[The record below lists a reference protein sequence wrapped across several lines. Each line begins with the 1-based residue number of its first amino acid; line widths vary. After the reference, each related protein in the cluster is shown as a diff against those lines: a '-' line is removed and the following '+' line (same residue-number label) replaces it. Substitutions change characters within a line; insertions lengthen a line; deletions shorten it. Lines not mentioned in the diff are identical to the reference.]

1 MSRIRSQVT
10 QDISQKTKADKMN
23 VSTVL
28 AHAGALSY
36 NAPWTDIALAGAA
49 VAVASLIFAVLTER
63 VRSNWLGLIV
73 DL

>member
-1 MSRIRSQVT
+1 
-10 QDISQKTKADKMN
+10 MN